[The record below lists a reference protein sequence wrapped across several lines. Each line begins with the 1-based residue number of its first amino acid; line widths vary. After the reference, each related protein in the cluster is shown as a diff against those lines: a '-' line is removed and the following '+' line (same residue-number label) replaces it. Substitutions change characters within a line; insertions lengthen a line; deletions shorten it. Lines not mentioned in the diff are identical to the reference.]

1 MKEKRERGEGR
12 LFLRGNIWWCQY
24 YFHGQQIRVSTG
36 ETDEKKAAKFLKQKL
51 AEVATGTHGDSHNMR
66 YEDLRD
72 SYLADYD
79 ANNRK
84 SLRRDGDGRVHTDTV
99 NRLDEFFSGYRVREI
114 DADSVRR
121 FQTDQRSKKLSNGT
135 INRSVSALRR
145 MFSLARKEGKLREV
159 PYFPFLEESAPRA
172 GFVESAEYERLLA
185 ALPDYLRPVLALG
198 FWTGMR
204 RAEILNLKWE
214 QLDFLAGT
222 ITLRA
227 GETKNDEGR
236 TIPVTASLR
245 SVLLEQRNKRQ
256 PGCPY
261 VCFLIDR
268 LGHACKIGNFRKVW
282 QSRCVKLGL
291 GKTEPAGEVVLRS
304 DRPHG
309 KPKPKMIYTGL
320 LFHDLRRSA
329 VRNLV
334 RSRVPEK
341 IAMQISG
348 HKTRAVFDRYN
359 IVSENDVMEAGRQ
372 LESYFAKN
380 GDNSG
385 TTVHQNAA
393 ASSPV
398 N

>member
-1 MKEKRERGEGR
+1 MPERRERGQGR
-12 LFLRGNIWWCQY
+12 LFQRGQTWWAQY
-24 YFHGQQIRVSTG
+24 YLHGQQVRISTG
-36 ETDEKKAAKFLKQKL
+36 ETDEKRAGKFLKHKL
-51 AEVATGTHGDSHNMR
+51 AEVETNTHPDSHNLR

-72 SYLADYD
+72 SYLADYETH
-79 ANNRK
+79 NRK
-84 SLRRDGDGRVHTDTV
+84 SLRRDADGRVYTDAV

-114 DADSVRR
+114 DADAVRR
-121 FQTDQRSKKLSNGT
+121 FQREQRGKLCGAT
-135 INRSVSALRR
+135 TNRSTSALRR
-145 MFSLARKEGKLREV
+145 MLNLARKEGKLREV
-159 PYFPFLEESAPRA
+159 PYFPFLEESAPRS
-172 GFVESAEYERLLA
+172 GFVERSDYERLFRS
-185 ALPDYLRPVLALG
+185 LPDHLRPVLALG

-204 RAEILNLKWE
+204 RAEILNLRWE

-236 TIPVTASLR
+236 VIPITATLR
-245 SVLLEQRNKRQ
+245 RVLLEQRNKRQ
-256 PGCPY
+256 QECPY

-268 LGHACKIGNFRKVW
+268 LGHARKIGNFRKVW

-291 GKTEPAGEVVLRS
+291 GRMEPASGVELRS
-304 DRPHG
+304 DRPHA
-309 KPKPKMIYTGL
+309 KPKPKMVYHGL

-334 RSRVPEK
+334 RSQVPEK
-341 IAMQISG
+341 IAMAISG
-348 HKTRAVFDRYN
+348 HKTRAIFDRYN
-359 IVSENDVMEAGRQ
+359 IVSENDLVKAGRQ

-385 TTVHQNAA
+385 TAVHQNAA
-393 ASSPV
+393 DSSTV